1 MAVDSYL
8 ELFTTLFGWQWY
20 GVIWDVLS
28 DTGIIYIPFII
39 IVIETWR
46 KAARGGS
53 YGNVHDLALRSLE
66 IEFYVAIFVA
76 LIAGPP
82 AVTLT
87 PDMLRYE
94 PPPTLTEAN
103 PPVATPS
110 TPQSNYGSAGA
121 FSGTPTSVKI
131 PVWWYTVLALSK
143 GFNHAILAG
152 IPDAPGIRQVQQ
164 QATLTTITDPKV
176 REEAAQFYAE
186 CFVPARSKFLRDKP
200 SSSAINDLLE
210 EYGKND
216 PDWMGSHVYR
226 AIYYP
231 TMRSMRQV
239 TGWPYDPDR
248 DVDYDPDLPHQWGQ
262 PTCEQWWSDADNGLR
277 ARIVDL
283 PEASTLRNVL
293 SAAASYFASWF
304 PSTNNIAEKTTDM
317 AARKALDNSRV
328 EAMTAYQPDDMGAY
342 VRGGATDSLG
352 NLYGT
357 AQSALA
363 GTGAAV
369 THFTLGTLLTAM
381 KPMLPIAQA
390 LLLMIVYAL
399 LPLIVVISGY
409 SLSMLVLA
417 GLGLFTINF
426 WTVLWKLAQWIDE
439 NLTVAMHPGTLDGM
453 LAWFASPGGMVGA
466 TTKALLLDI
475 MLAMMMI
482 GMPVIWTVLMGW
494 VGYRV
499 GAAMDGALTQ
509 ATKSSEQ
516 AGNKGPKIIPK
527 GKR

>member
-28 DTGIIYIPFII
+28 DTGIIYIPFAVMI
-39 IVIETWR
+39 IETWR

-82 AVTLT
+82 TVTLA
-87 PDMLRYE
+87 PSALRYQ
-94 PPPTLTEAN
+94 PAPTLTN
-103 PPVATPS
+103 PHPTTATPS
-110 TPQSNYGSAGA
+110 APQSNYGTAGA
-121 FSGTPTSVKI
+121 FSGAPSSVKI
-131 PVWWYTVLALSK
+131 PVWWYTVLSLSK

-152 IPDAPGIRQVQQ
+152 IPDATGIRQVQQ

-186 CFVPARSKFLRDKP
+186 CFVPARSKYLRDKP
-200 SSSAINDLLE
+200 SSSTITDLLD
-210 EYGKND
+210 EYGKDD
-216 PDWMGSHVYR
+216 PDWMGSHVLR
-226 AIYYP
+226 ATYYAN
-231 TMRSMRQV
+231 MRSMRQV
-239 TGWPYDPDR
+239 AGWPYDSHR

-262 PTCEQWWSDADNGLR
+262 PTCEQWWVDADNGLR
-277 ARIVDL
+277 AKIVDL

-293 SAAASYFASWF
+293 AAAAAYFASWF

-317 AARKALDNSRV
+317 AARKSLDNSRV
-328 EAMTAYQPDDMGAY
+328 EAMTAYQPDDLGTYSGRDSVADNIY
-342 VRGGATDSLG
+342 SAAQDVSAT
-352 NLYGT
+352 
-357 AQSALA
+357 A
-363 GTGAAV
+363 GAAV
-369 THFTLGTLLTAM
+369 THFTLGTMLTAM

-399 LPLIVVISGY
+399 LPLIVVISRY
-409 SLSMLVLA
+409 SLSMLALA
-417 GLGLFTINF
+417 GLGIFTINF
-426 WTVLWKLAQWIDE
+426 WSVLWKLAQWIDE
-439 NLTVAMHPGTLDGM
+439 NLTVAMHPGTLDGF
-453 LAWFASPGGMVGA
+453 LDWANSPGGLAGA
-466 TTKALLLDI
+466 TTKSLLLDI

-494 VGYRV
+494 VGIRV
-499 GAAMDGALTQ
+499 GTAMDNALTK
-509 ATKSSEQ
+509 TTNSSEQ
-516 AGNKGPKIIPK
+516 AGNKGSGMASKM
-527 GKR
+527 KR